1 MKFFDVEIDAL
12 HLGLT
17 YKCTLSCLECCRTNT
32 DRHHIPDIVN
42 TTHLDWHKYKTLI
55 DAVKP
60 RYVTLCGNWGDP
72 IYYPYLFDL
81 IKYIKQI
88 SNGKI
93 ILHTNG
99 SYRDPDWWTELASVM
114 TKRDEILFSIDGTKD
129 SFTKYRV
136 NADIDSI
143 YTAVKTI
150 GKLDFKTRPRLIQK
164 TILFKYVKWDIMK
177 IIVEASEAKFDSIL
191 FHWPHVEVYP
201 ELKPDFDIEWVKTY
215 LKKHKQYRFS
225 YKNGGTEI
233 KRDFKRVQ
241 RS

>member
-1 MKFFDVEIDAL
+1 MNFGLQKKIKTKALDIWTDPFPLGDTFFFADIFHDWDRDKRSILAK
-12 HLGLT
+12 
-17 YKCTLSCLECCRTNT
+17 KCYASL
-32 DRHHIPDIVN
+32 P
-42 TTHLDWHKYKTLI
+42 
-55 DAVKP
+55 
-60 RYVTLCGNWGDP
+60 
-72 IYYPYLFDL
+72 
-81 IKYIKQI
+81 